1 MFLARRCVQSSFTAA
16 DEKLVLSLHRRGIPL
31 VQVERAILL
40 GTARKYVSLLQ
51 HGRGTPISSLHYFTA
66 QFEAVHQE
74 VSPQYWAYVA
84 RKVKAFEQ
92 TRAGFVTKATDM
104 NEDVANGHNG
114 GCYDS
119 TDMPVVAPNAS

>member
-66 QFEAVHQE
+66 LFEAVHQE
-74 VSPQYWAYVA
+74 VSPQYWALC
-84 RKVKAFEQ
+84 RSEGKGI
-92 TRAGFVTKATDM
+92 RANPGRLRNKS
-104 NEDVANGHNG
+104 NG
-114 GCYDS
+114 YE
-119 TDMPVVAPNAS
+119 